1 VRIDHVILAA
11 SDLDSGAA
19 RLEAELGL
27 VAAGGGRHDGLG
39 TQNRI
44 VPLGGGYL
52 EILAIA
58 DADEAAASPL
68 GRALSARIDAA
79 GDGLMGWAVVVDD
92 VAPVA
97 ARLGTEVSTIT
108 RQGLSARLT
117 GLAEA
122 MAEPFLPFFI
132 SRDHGIDDPGAA
144 GDAGGIKW
152 VELAGDGGRLHEWL
166 GGFELPVRVVGGPP
180 GLRAVGIGER
190 VLR

>member
-58 DADEAAASPL
+58 DADE
-68 GRALSARIDAA
+68 SAQR
-79 GDGLMGWAVVVDD
+79 
-92 VAPVA
+92 
-97 ARLGTEVSTIT
+97 GT
-108 RQGLSARLT
+108 A
-117 GLAEA
+117 
-122 MAEPFLPFFI
+122 
-132 SRDHGIDDPGAA
+132 
-144 GDAGGIKW
+144 
-152 VELAGDGGRLHEWL
+152 
-166 GGFELPVRVVGGPP
+166 
-180 GLRAVGIGER
+180 
-190 VLR
+190 